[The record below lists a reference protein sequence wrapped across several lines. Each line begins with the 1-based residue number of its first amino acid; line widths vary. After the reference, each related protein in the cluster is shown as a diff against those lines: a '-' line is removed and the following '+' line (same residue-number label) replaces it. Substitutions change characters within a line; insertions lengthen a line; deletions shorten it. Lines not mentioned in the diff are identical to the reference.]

1 MKNIDAILPQL
12 VPLTAQPAT
21 PHAAQSPHAA
31 AAPAAAPARSPHLAG
46 SPAQPLHH
54 AGARE
59 GARTLRQ
66 SKIREVANAG
76 MGREGVLPFWFG
88 EPDEVTPQFIRDAAI
103 ASLNA
108 GETFYT
114 QSFGIPALRSALS
127 DYTARLHGVCSA
139 DNIVVTNSGI
149 SALMMCFQT
158 LISPGDRV
166 VVVTPVWPNLVE
178 GPRIMS
184 AAVET
189 VALDFD
195 AQRGFTLDLQKLLRA
210 LTPSTRLVVLN
221 SPNNPTGWTL
231 TRAEQQV
238 ILEHCRKH
246 GIWILADDAYE
257 RIVFDNATPQGAAPS
272 FLDIAARDERVVSTN
287 TFSKAW
293 LMTGWRLGW
302 ITGPTTLLKD
312 LGKIIEYNTSCAQM
326 FVQRAGVAAVTQGE
340 STTQRFVARLKTAR
354 DFLHRELA
362 QIDGIEAVAPPGAL
376 YAFFRVR
383 GMTDG
388 LAFCKQMIDTTGLGL
403 APGAAFG
410 PEGEGFVRWCFASS
424 EERLADGVQRLR
436 DGLRSLPR
444 G

>member
-1 MKNIDAILPQL
+1 MLLHEPS
-12 VPLTAQPAT
+12 
-21 PHAAQSPHAA
+21 SPRL
-31 AAPAAAPARSPHLAG
+31 PAAL
-46 SPAQPLHH
+46 
-54 AGARE
+54 ARE

-127 DYTARLHGVCSA
+127 DYTARLHGVCA
-139 DNIVVTNSGI
+139 PDNIVVTNSGI

-184 AAVET
+184 AVVET

-195 AQRGFTLDLQKLLRA
+195 AKRGFTLDLQKLLSA
-210 LTPSTRLVVLN
+210 LTPATRLVVLN

-238 ILEHCRKH
+238 ILDHCRKL

-257 RIVFDNATPQGAAPS
+257 RIVFDGGLQSAAGLVAPS

-340 STTQRFVARLKTAR
+340 STTQRFVARLRGAR

-383 GMTDG
+383 GMRDG
-388 LAFCKQMIDTTGLGL
+388 LAFCKRMIDTTGLGL

-436 DGLRSLPR
+436 DGLARVPPQ
-444 G
+444 